1 MNTLDLNELR
11 NEINEIDAGLVQ
23 LFEKRMELVAKVA
36 EYKIENEIPVLN
48 SEREAQV
55 IKQNLENLKNKDL
68 KNEMEKF
75 FHDVM
80 EISKDFQNK
89 YIRENHIEYYNDKK
103 KSGSQ
108 KRRQNMKIGFQGIQ
122 GSFSEEALFNY
133 FGEGANTT
141 AYQRFEDV
149 FIAIS
154 ENKVDY
160 GILPVENS
168 STGSVT
174 EVYDL
179 LRKYGCHINGEIVL
193 RVRQN
198 LLGVK
203 GATID
208 DIEEVYSHNQGF
220 KQSAQFFQGYPEWK
234 LIPYHNTA
242 LSAKLVSEAGDKSK
256 AAVASDRAA
265 SIYGLD
271 ILKDNLNFNS
281 NNYTRFVIVG
291 KKLEPDESSDK
302 ISVVLTLLHKAGTLY
317 NILQLFSEKGLNL
330 MKLESRPIMGKS
342 WEYFFYMDFEGNLEN
357 PEVKQIMELIKTKT
371 TYFKILGNYKKND

>member
-1 MNTLDLNELR
+1 MKTLDLNELR

-55 IKQNLENLKNKDL
+55 IKQNLENLKNKNL
-68 KNEMEKF
+68 RNEMEAF

-203 GATID
+203 GATIE

-265 SIYGLD
+265 AIYGLD

-330 MKLESRPIMGKS
+330 MKLESRPIMEKS
-342 WEYFFYMDFEGNLEN
+342 WEYFFYLDFEGNLEN